1 MDYQKD
7 NNSER
12 TPEAL
17 FPKDF
22 IREEERKSFYNL
34 VVRKAE
40 KVGTA
45 LYIITNHIE
54 HTEPIRKEVRNE
66 ATALVL
72 KTISLEDP
80 EAGDEFLFRS
90 LNISITS
97 LLSLIKMGST
107 LGIIAEANFTI
118 LEKELTKLRDFF
130 SFGQKFYV
138 QKTLDDVLKGMYA
151 PEAENLSEKNRQAQ
165 PDISKRQ
172 IENTPRL
179 EKNVLEKKEEKKVPP
194 QKQLAPQSGSRREQI
209 TNLIRTK
216 GEVSI
221 KDISDSFSDCSE
233 KTIQREINAL
243 IADGVL
249 SKTGERRWSRYSL
262 K

>member
-7 NNSER
+7 TNSER

-17 FPKDF
+17 SPKDF
-22 IREEERKSFYNL
+22 IREEERTSFYNL

-54 HTEPIRKEVRNE
+54 HIEPIRKEVRNE

-90 LNISITS
+90 LNISITT

-107 LGIIAEANFTI
+107 LKIIAEANFAI
-118 LEKELTKLRDFF
+118 LEKELMKLRDFF

-138 QKTLDDVLKGMYA
+138 QKTLD
-151 PEAENLSEKNRQAQ
+151 
-165 PDISKRQ
+165 
-172 IENTPRL
+172 
-179 EKNVLEKKEEKKVPP
+179 
-194 QKQLAPQSGSRREQI
+194 
-209 TNLIRTK
+209 
-216 GEVSI
+216 
-221 KDISDSFSDCSE
+221 
-233 KTIQREINAL
+233 
-243 IADGVL
+243 
-249 SKTGERRWSRYSL
+249 
-262 K
+262 